1 MIKEF
6 KNGRLYDYLKNN
18 FNQNKNLYGSLGH
31 PEKENHD
38 LRDITHIVKGVEKDK
53 NGDSV
58 YDIVFLDGYE
68 HIRKIYESKLLIL
81 KPFFRADSGLE
92 NIKVLSMNLVFSEP
106 SIPKENNN

>member
-6 KNGRLYDYLKNN
+6 ETILYDYLKNN
-18 FNQNKNLYGSLGH
+18 FNQNKNFYGSLGH

-53 NGDSV
+53 NGDTV

-68 HIRKIYESKLLIL
+68 HIRKMYENKIFVL
-81 KPFFRADSGLE
+81 KPSIRADSDLE
-92 NIKVLSMNLVFSEP
+92 NIKVLSMNLVYSKP
-106 SIPKENNN
+106 SIAR